1 VVVIDARKKAR
12 RAARVAGFGAV
23 TATLLPAYAMRDA
36 MSRPED
42 RGALRDRWVARWCD
56 ALLALFAV
64 KVEAHGVTRAP
75 GARMIVANHRST
87 IDIAVL
93 LRSFGGRVVSRADLS
108 GWPLIGVAAR
118 KVGTVFVDRK
128 DAQSGASAVRAM
140 RTLLERGE
148 TVIVF
153 AEGTTFSDDEV
164 RPFHGG
170 AFVAAAGTGAEIVP
184 VGLAYPRGSGAAFVN
199 ETFPQHLARMAAADP
214 TRVVLIAGAPII
226 AAPKVRSTKLRDETH
241 AAVQSL
247 VHEARATV
255 ER

>member
-1 VVVIDARKKAR
+1 MIGEAKKKAR

-23 TATLLPAYAMRDA
+23 TAALLPAYALRDA
-36 MSRPED
+36 MTAPDE

-64 KVEAHGVTRAP
+64 SVDARGVTK
-75 GARMIVANHRST
+75 GAGPRMVVANHRST

-108 GWPLIGVAAR
+108 GWPLIGAAAR
-118 KVGTVFVDRK
+118 KVGTVFVDRA

-199 ETFPQHLARMAAADP
+199 ESFPQHLARMAAADP
-214 TRVVLIAGAPII
+214 TRVSLLAGAPIV
-226 AAPKVRSTKLRDETH
+226 AAPRVRSAKLRDEAH
-241 AAVQSL
+241 AAVQAL
-247 VHEARATV
+247 VHEARALV